1 MIAGKIIPAIATT
14 TAMITGVVGIEMY
27 KYIQGYKKI
36 EKFRNSFINLA
47 LPLFVF
53 SEPDNIKKTKSKEYD
68 PIMCGPIKAI
78 PEGFTIYDKIEI
90 KEGSLTLKQFM
101 DYLEKTQGLEISMVA
116 CGSVALYN
124 AYLPG
129 GKHKARLTQK
139 IEDILFEI
147 KKEPM
152 PDYRYYLILE
162 IGGSTKDGEDFI
174 TPPVKYCFK

>member
-1 MIAGKIIPAIATT
+1 
-14 TAMITGVVGIEMY
+14 
-27 KYIQGYKKI
+27 
-36 EKFRNSFINLA
+36 LA

-129 GKHKARLTQK
+129 GKHKARLT
-139 IEDILFEI
+139 
-147 KKEPM
+147 
-152 PDYRYYLILE
+152 
-162 IGGSTKDGEDFI
+162 
-174 TPPVKYCFK
+174 